1 MDKLNILSGPSKE
14 EVEYS
19 HFSLCSEDIRDVYSL
34 DIRVEDGEDGEDE
47 KSAGIVEAIPIESPS
62 VGDDS
67 EITFRAFASEATT
80 KETADKSRS
89 VGRMVLVR
97 WNPEEHTGTIEPTPT
112 PPRNK

>member
-1 MDKLNILSGPSKE
+1 MKKLNILSGPSKE

-19 HFSLCSEDIRDVYSL
+19 HFSLTSGDINGGYPL
-34 DIRVEDGEDGEDE
+34 DIRVEDGGDG

-67 EITFRAFASEATT
+67 GITFRAFASEATT

-97 WNPEEHTGTIEPTPT
+97 WNPEERTGTIEPIPT